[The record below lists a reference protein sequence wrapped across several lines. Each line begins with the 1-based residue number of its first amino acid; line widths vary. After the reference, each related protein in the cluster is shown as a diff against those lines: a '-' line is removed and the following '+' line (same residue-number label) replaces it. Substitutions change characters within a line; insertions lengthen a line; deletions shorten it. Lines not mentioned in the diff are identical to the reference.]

1 MIDSH
6 CHLDFKE
13 FTGHQDKIIENAQ
26 SAGVHTMINIG
37 VSLQSSMRSV
47 ELAGRHDCIYA
58 AVGVHPHDA
67 KTYNDKVESELLR
80 LTEDKKVVAIGET
93 GLDYYRELSP
103 RDVQKEVFRKQ
114 LEIAVKKKL
123 PIVIHTRESF
133 PEALEIVE
141 EYSDKL
147 VGGVFHCFPGNVK
160 EAYRVIDLGF
170 HISVGGIITFPKAR
184 MATVAAEVPLE
195 HILLETDCPYLTPS
209 PVRGKI
215 NQPSYV
221 RYIRNKLAM
230 LKNMAPEEVENVTDH
245 NSQKMYRLVDV
256 FEG

>member
-6 CHLDFKE
+6 CHLDFRE
-13 FTGHQDKIIENAQ
+13 FSGNQDKVIDNAR

-37 VSLQSSMRSV
+37 VSLQSSHRSV
-47 ELAGRHDCIYA
+47 ELADTYDCVYA

-67 KTYNDKVESELLR
+67 KTYDDRVESELVR
-80 LTEDKKVVAIGET
+80 LTENKKVVAIGET

-103 RDVQKEVFRKQ
+103 RHVQKKVFRRQ
-114 LEIAVKKKL
+114 LEIAVDKKL
-123 PIVIHTRESF
+123 PVVIHTRESF
-133 PEALEIVE
+133 PEALEMVK
-141 EYSDKL
+141 EYSGRL
-147 VGGVFHCFPGNVK
+147 VGGVFHCFPGSVK
-160 EAYRVIDLGF
+160 EAHDVIDLGF
-170 HISVGGIITFPKAR
+170 HISVGGVITFPKAR

-221 RYIRNKLAM
+221 RYVRNKLAL
-230 LKNMAPEEVENVTDH
+230 LKNVPSEEIENVTDR
-245 NSQKMYRLVDV
+245 NSQKVFRLVDV